1 MTPVKLYGRPG
12 SPQAHAIRDFLYRSD
27 VPFEWIEH
35 EKDTP
40 VCVFS
45 DGTRLENPTIR
56 QIVEKLGWFR
66 DPLRSEYDVA
76 IYGAGPAGL
85 SAAVYAASEGL
96 KTIVV
101 ERWAVGGQAA
111 SSPKIEN
118 YLGFPKGISGAELAD
133 RAREQATRFGAEI
146 LLARENVRG
155 EFTAGKR
162 TGILSDG
169 TKVVSRSAICATGV
183 EYHKLLVEGEERFR
197 GAGLYYG
204 AGASEA
210 ELCVDDDVVIVGG
223 GNSAAQAATQFA
235 RFARRVT
242 MVVRGQ
248 SLKETIS
255 AYLVDRIIS
264 TQNIDVLTN
273 SEVTELHGASRSGR
287 LHARVEGWARCV
299 WHVGCPSAST
309 RDARATTRVSDREEK
324 EVICRDAFVSP
335 QRGSAWSAVWCW
347 PRKRAAGA
355 AGRVQ
360 AASRADARRARDDDG
375 GARGVDRARAERR
388 RAQRHPLRRPAAE
401 NSAGADGRAH
411 GRCESRVAARDDAPQ
426 QRAAADREGA
436 AGSGRPRLRPVRRRG
451 AAWRPRLD
459 ARIEDQAVQD
469 RQVQVS
475 CRE

>member
-1 MTPVKLYGRPG
+1 
-12 SPQAHAIRDFLYRSD
+12 LYRSD

-66 DPLRSEYDVA
+66 DPSRSEYDVA

-264 TQNIDVLTN
+264 AKNIDVLTN
-273 SEVTELHGASRSGR
+273 SEVTDLRGDKCLDAVTITDRKTGETRTIKTHWLFVCIGGAPHTEWAAEAGVARDEAGYLVTGPDLMLDGRSHNGWPLDRPPYYLETNVPGVFAAGDVRHGS
-287 LHARVEGWARCV
+287 VKRC
-299 WHVGCPSAST
+299 A
-309 RDARATTRVSDREEK
+309 
-324 EVICRDAFVSP
+324 
-335 QRGSAWSAVWCW
+335 SAV
-347 PRKRAAGA
+347 G
-355 AGRVQ
+355 
-360 AASRADARRARDDDG
+360 
-375 GARGVDRARAERR
+375 
-388 RAQRHPLRRPAAE
+388 
-401 NSAGADGRAH
+401 
-411 GRCESRVAARDDAPQ
+411 
-426 QRAAADREGA
+426 EGA
-436 AGSGRPRLRPVRRRG
+436 M
-451 AAWRPRLD
+451 
-459 ARIEDQAVQD
+459 AVTFVHRYLSD
-469 RQVQVS
+469 G
-475 CRE
+475 